1 MVIKFPKSHFKLVIN
16 LSFNFQS
23 LSVTTVCKKCGG
35 FGLLPCPICNGSK
48 KSVHRNNFT
57 ERFVALRCSNCDE
70 SALVKCDAC

>member
-1 MVIKFPKSHFKLVIN
+1 MRTIISNFWRLLKNDLFFKL
-16 LSFNFQS
+16 QS
-23 LSVTTVCKKCGG
+23 LSVTTVCQKCGG